1 MMCQTTTSAVS
12 FMCYYWLL
20 LYKLHCRFQG
30 AETPN
35 KLAAAFQALGDLL
48 HCLGLSTSLKKD
60 SPPATLMVF
69 LGVLVNATEMTI
81 SITTDC
87 LSELH
92 SHCASLLSVT
102 YVSQQD
108 LQPLLGIMFFVTP
121 CVRPPPMF
129 LCCHCFTPSDHTG
142 CLNTALFQV
151 LITLIYAG
159 SVTSY
164 HTTMVSRSL
173 RLCLGWTIISSSP
186 RTYAAPLHMCSN
198 VNVSL

>member
-1 MMCQTTTSAVS
+1 
-12 FMCYYWLL
+12 
-20 LYKLHCRFQG
+20 
-30 AETPN
+30 
-35 KLAAAFQALGDLL
+35 
-48 HCLGLSTSLKKD
+48 
-60 SPPATLMVF
+60 MVF
-69 LGVLVNATEMTI
+69 LGVLVSATEMTI

-92 SHCASLLSVT
+92 SHCASLLSAM

-108 LQPLLGIMFFVTP
+108 LQPLLGIMFFCHP
-121 CVRPPPMF
+121 LCMSPAMF
-129 LCCHCFTPSDHTG
+129 LCRHCFTPSDHTG

-164 HTTMVSRSL
+164 RTTMVSRSL
-173 RLCLGWTIISSSP
+173 RLHLGWMIISSSP